1 MHSTKKETDGFL
13 RLRVTEEIPE
23 EPYESPIKGSSF
35 LEFPEELEEFLR
47 GLNGKKQ
54 R

>member
-1 MHSTKKETDGFL
+1 MQSAKKETDGFL
-13 RLRVTEEIPE
+13 RLRINEEIPE
-23 EPYESPIKGSSF
+23 EPYESPIQGASF